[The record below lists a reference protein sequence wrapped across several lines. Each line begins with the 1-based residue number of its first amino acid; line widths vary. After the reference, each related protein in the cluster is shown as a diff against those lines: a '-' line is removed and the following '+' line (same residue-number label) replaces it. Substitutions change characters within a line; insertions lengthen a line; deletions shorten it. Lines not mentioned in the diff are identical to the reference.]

1 MMSMQIVIRHSKCL
15 IIWSHDV
22 QYVNSSDLTWY
33 DMIWYDAKLC
43 DMKRYDKKASQYT
56 ILRNKNVIQCI
67 TLKKRKNEVDDEL
80 TQK

>member
-1 MMSMQIVIRHSKCL
+1 M
-15 IIWSHDV
+15 
-22 QYVNSSDLTWY
+22 T
-33 DMIWYDAKLC
+33 WYDAKLC
-43 DMKRYDKKASQYT
+43 DMKRYDKKALQYT